1 MSRVDERIEL
11 EITGMTCASC
21 AARIEKRLNRIE
33 GVTASVNYATERAAV
48 AYPPEVSPGQ
58 LIAAV
63 EVVGYGAS
71 TLAAVFPTPPATAAA
86 DSIPLADAPASPSP
100 TSAAS
105 IAPTP

>member
-1 MSRVDERIEL
+1 MNRVGERIEL

-48 AYPPEVSPGQ
+48 AYPPEVSPTQ

-63 EVVGYGAS
+63 EAVGYGAS
-71 TLAAVFPTPPATAAA
+71 PLAQMFPPPSSRADSDASIVSAPPSPPA
-86 DSIPLADAPASPSP
+86 APPGSS
-100 TSAAS
+100 
-105 IAPTP
+105 